1 MSAFRK
7 VVVVPCSSRVL
18 SLYNLYTMSNTNGN
32 KMDKAGKRQKFLDV
46 FPVLRTELVDYVKS
60 TGSPEEVW
68 GWFEKVSF
76 PYYGVVGEADG

>member
-1 MSAFRK
+1 
-7 VVVVPCSSRVL
+7 
-18 SLYNLYTMSNTNGN
+18 MSNTNGN

-46 FPVLRTELVDYVKS
+46 FPVLREELVDYVKS

-76 PYYGVVGEADG
+76 PYHGVVGKADRTVFEL

>member
-1 MSAFRK
+1 
-7 VVVVPCSSRVL
+7 
-18 SLYNLYTMSNTNGN
+18 MSNANGN

-46 FPVLRTELVDYVKS
+46 FPVLREELVDYVKS

-76 PYYGVVGEADG
+76 PFREHLSEADG

>member
-1 MSAFRK
+1 
-7 VVVVPCSSRVL
+7 
-18 SLYNLYTMSNTNGN
+18 MSNANGS

-46 FPVLRTELVDYVKS
+46 FPVLREELVDYVKS

-76 PYYGVVGEADG
+76 PYHGVVGEADG